1 MISHINIRIFRIL
14 VWAQTPSSGQ
24 TDFSRAFE
32 GWLHPFVHDTC
43 LVSSLRSICGILR
56 CGSLDGA
63 EYHAGDLVIAWE
75 TALFV
80 FVIIGCFKLPLRIAL
95 ENIWAECQWA
105 PCPKVQV
112 KISGGY
118 ISSVVNPEC
127 CADCSCATAKHLQDN
142 GVAQQQAGKLQDLMD
157 GRQRSSTAWMIAPF
171 IVGRSGWQFDA
182 ICDISAG
189 YASFWTWEWL
199 ASRRIVS
206 GWHAAS
212 TADMENEW
220 KCLMRLLDMLGTA
233 QLAVFLH
240 LPKW

>member
-63 EYHAGDLVIAWE
+63 QYHAGDLVIAWE

-95 ENIWAECQWA
+95 ENILAECQCA
-105 PCPKVQV
+105 PCPKVQA

-118 ISSVVNPEC
+118 IYSVVNPEC
-127 CADCSCATAKHLQDN
+127 CADCS
-142 GVAQQQAGKLQDLMD
+142 
-157 GRQRSSTAWMIAPF
+157 IA
-171 IVGRSGWQFDA
+171 R
-182 ICDISAG
+182 
-189 YASFWTWEWL
+189 
-199 ASRRIVS
+199 
-206 GWHAAS
+206 
-212 TADMENEW
+212 
-220 KCLMRLLDMLGTA
+220 GTA
-233 QLAVFLH
+233 QKGLVLEKNALNRLVHNLLELISKGYNPTDLSQQPSCNFPGKQIKILFH
-240 LPKW
+240 NLYVD